1 MIGKVEI
8 QYFRSIYRVT
18 ISDINDINIFSGKN
32 DAGKSN
38 VLKALNL
45 FFNNYIVY
53 DGDYSFKENYNLQ
66 RLEEVRK
73 ETVKGKQFIQIKI
86 TFRRGKQFEKTLP
99 ESFTVSKK
107 WNRDDELPQMT
118 DDIEMQLKK
127 RGKIYNARNR
137 ASLTRFLNNIRY
149 IYSNFP

>member
-53 DGDYSFKENYNLQ
+53 DGDYSFKENYN
-66 RLEEVRK
+66 
-73 ETVKGKQFIQIKI
+73 I
-86 TFRRGKQFEKTLP
+86 
-99 ESFTVSKK
+99 
-107 WNRDDELPQMT
+107 
-118 DDIEMQLKK
+118 
-127 RGKIYNARNR
+127 
-137 ASLTRFLNNIRY
+137 
-149 IYSNFP
+149 